1 MFGLLLV
8 SIGIIGVV
16 VDGTKSI
23 AANALVLTP
32 LGEAWYALSPET
44 LNLSQA
50 AVERH
55 VHPFLWDP
63 IIQSVLLLPNWAVIG
78 SLGFLLVLLTTP
90 RRREVKHITV

>member
-1 MFGLLLV
+1 M